1 MPPPWRVPQRAL
13 LHTLGIMDTHVN
25 GRSGAVPE
33 PPGCTLEQ
41 GSSGE
46 VLRLHGD
53 WTLAAVSPQIG
64 SLTATLE
71 ACARRVDLTWDL
83 RGVAALDSAGAL
95 LLWRA
100 WGRRRPEN
108 LELGDRQQALFA
120 AWEHQEDTVPV
131 VSRPPLGQRLLA
143 GLARPG
149 RAMVEPT
156 RALLM
161 LLGQL
166 LIDTVVLLRHPGRIP
181 WREISA
187 TIYVTGFKALAIT
200 GLVGALIG
208 VVIAYQ
214 SALQLRNYG
223 AEIFIV
229 EMLGFSVT
237 RELGPMLAAIIV
249 AGRSGSA
256 ITAQIGV
263 MRLTQELDAM
273 TTLGL
278 SVSQR
283 LVMPRVLAL
292 TLVMPLLALWTIIAA
307 MIGGIIAS
315 ELTVGLGF
323 EYFLIALPDRMPVAN
338 LWIGLGKSL
347 VFGAVIGLTATH
359 LGLRVQPN
367 TRDLGARTTRSVVTS
382 ITLVIVLNAIFSII
396 LREVGFR

>member
-1 MPPPWRVPQRAL
+1 
-13 LHTLGIMDTHVN
+13 MDAQAKSRPADA
-25 GRSGAVPE
+25 GE

-41 GSSGE
+41 HQTGE
-46 VLRLHGD
+46 VLRLHGH
-53 WTLAAVSPQIG
+53 WTLAAVSPRLAE
-64 SLTATLE
+64 LTAELAAHAQRT
-71 ACARRVDLTWDL
+71 DLGWDL
-83 RGVAALDSAGAL
+83 RGVVALDSAGAL

-100 WGRRRPEN
+100 WGRRRPET

-120 AWEHQEDTVPV
+120 AWETQTTAEPAP
-131 VSRPPLGQRLLA
+131 RRALRQRLLA

-156 RALLM
+156 RALLL

-166 LIDTVVLLRHPGRIP
+166 LIDSLLLLRRPGRIP

-229 EMLGFSVT
+229 DMLGFSVT

-273 TTLGL
+273 TTLGM

-283 LVMPRVLAL
+283 LVLPRVLAL
-292 TLVMPLLALWTIIAA
+292 TLVMPLLALWTITAA

-323 EYFLIALPDRMPVAN
+323 EYFLITLPDRLPVAN

-347 VFGAVIGLTATH
+347 VFGAVIGLTAAH

-382 ITLVIVLNAIFSII
+382 ITLVIVLNALFSII

>member
-1 MPPPWRVPQRAL
+1 
-13 LHTLGIMDTHVN
+13 MDLYSEVKLD
-25 GRSGAVPE
+25 GADE
-33 PPGCTLEQ
+33 PPGFTLER
-41 GSSGE
+41 GDSGE
-46 VLRLHGD
+46 VLRLYGS
-53 WTLAAVSPQIG
+53 WTLAQVSPDLPA
-64 SLTATLE
+64 LTARLA
-71 ACARRVDLTWDL
+71 ACADRPGLAWDL
-83 RGVAALDSAGAL
+83 REVRALDSAAAL

-100 WGRRRPEN
+100 WGRRRPER
-108 LELGDRQQALFA
+108 LSLDQRQQALFA
-120 AWEHQEDTVPV
+120 AWETQESVAPAP
-131 VSRPPLGQRLLA
+131 RGPWGARLLA
-143 GLARPG
+143 GIARPG
-149 RAMVEPT
+149 RALVEPS
-156 RALLM
+156 RALLV

-166 LIDTVVLLRHPGRIP
+166 FIDALVLLRHPGRIP

-229 EMLGFSVT
+229 DMLGFSVT
-237 RELGPMLAAIIV
+237 RELGPLLAAIIV

-273 TTLGL
+273 TTLGM
-278 SVSQR
+278 SVTQR
-283 LVMPRVLAL
+283 LVLPRVLAL

-307 MIGGIIAS
+307 MVGGIIAS

-323 EYFLIALPDRMPVAN
+323 EYFMITLPDRMPVAN

-382 ITLVIVLNAIFSII
+382 ITLVIVLNALFSIV

>member
-1 MPPPWRVPQRAL
+1 MD
-13 LHTLGIMDTHVN
+13 LHSEVQPDDAG
-25 GRSGAVPE
+25 E
-33 PPGCTLEQ
+33 PPGFTLER
-41 GSSGE
+41 GDSGE
-46 VLRLHGD
+46 VLRLHGS
-53 WTLAAVSPQIG
+53 WTLAQVSPDLPA
-64 SLTATLE
+64 LTARLA
-71 ACARRVDLTWDL
+71 ACADRPDLAWDL
-83 RGVAALDSAGAL
+83 REVRALDSAAAL

-100 WGRRRPEN
+100 WGRRRPER
-108 LELGDRQQALFA
+108 LSLDQRQQALFA
-120 AWEHQEDTVPV
+120 AWEAQESAEPVP
-131 VSRPPLGQRLLA
+131 RGALRDRLLA
-143 GLARPG
+143 AVARPG
-149 RAMVEPT
+149 RALVEPS
-156 RALLM
+156 RALLV

-166 LIDTVVLLRHPGRIP
+166 LIDTLVLLRHPGRIP

-237 RELGPMLAAIIV
+237 RELGPLLAAIIV

-273 TTLGL
+273 TTLGM
-278 SVSQR
+278 SVTQR
-283 LVMPRVLAL
+283 LVLPRVLAL

-323 EYFLIALPDRMPVAN
+323 EYFMITLPDRMPVAN

-382 ITLVIVLNAIFSII
+382 ITLVIVLNALFSIV

>member
-1 MPPPWRVPQRAL
+1 MSSPGPQSASSATGAGPTV
-13 LHTLGIMDTHVN
+13 TLRREEHGPVL
-25 GRSGAVPE
+25 SLAGA
-33 PPGCTLEQ
+33 
-41 GSSGE
+41 
-46 VLRLHGD
+46 
-53 WTLAAVSPQIG
+53 WTLAQVAPRLAELQAALASHAGDPA
-64 SLTATLE
+64 LA
-71 ACARRVDLTWDL
+71 WDL
-83 RGVAALDSAGAL
+83 REVAALDSAAAL

-100 WGRRRPEN
+100 WGHALPDKVS
-108 LELGDRQQALFA
+108 LGPRHAALFEVWRAHEARLA
-120 AWEHQEDTVPV
+120 ALE
-131 VSRPPLGQRLLA
+131 PPLKR
-143 GLARPG
+143 GLARRLVDLLAHPARG
-149 RAMVEPT
+149 AIEPA
-156 RALLM
+156 RALLL

-166 LIDTVVLLRHPGRIP
+166 VIDSFQLLRHPARIP

-187 TIYVTGFKALAIT
+187 TIYVAGFRALPIT

-229 EMLGFSVT
+229 DMLGFSVT
-237 RELGPMLAAIIV
+237 RELGPLLAAIIV

-273 TTLGL
+273 TTLGM

-283 LVMPRVLAL
+283 LVLPRVLAL
-292 TLVMPLLALWTIIAA
+292 TLVMPLLALWTIFAA
-307 MIGGIIAS
+307 MVGGIVAS

-323 EYFLIALPDRMPVAN
+323 DYFMITLPDRLPVAN

-347 VFGAVIGLTATH
+347 VFGAVVGITATH

-382 ITLVIVLNAIFSII
+382 ITLVIVLNALFSIV